1 MIELSD
7 LRPGQAEWTMLEV
20 DTGTD
25 HSLYVDVFL
34 ARGSQPTPLALLTAG
49 VHGDEYEGPDAL
61 ATIARMLP
69 EEDLLG
75 SVIVL
80 PVANPM
86 AFAEARRLT
95 PIDGKNLARCF
106 PGCRDSSPTEHLAH
120 AIFESFVRPSTHVI
134 DLHSGGVDYIF
145 APVAGFY
152 GSPRGQEASYDAAR
166 RFGLDRLW
174 QLPETKGVLSCEA
187 WKLGKTSIGC
197 EYLGAGQLSSEGSEA
212 YVRGILSCL
221 AYWRILRGREF
232 LPQDGKPYENDWQL
246 ADADGLFHSQVQ
258 IGAEVRAGNVVAVA
272 SDFRGNTVQTFVA
285 KTEGVVLGL
294 RSKAWLR
301 KGDWGVL
308 IGQPCHQEDHD

>member
-7 LRPGQAEWTMLEV
+7 LRPGQAKWTALEV
-20 DTGTD
+20 DTGMD
-25 HSLYVDVFL
+25 RSVSVDVFF
-34 ARGSQPTPLALLTAG
+34 ARGTHPTPLALLTAG
-49 VHGDEYEGPDAL
+49 IHGDEYEGPDAL
-61 ATIARMLP
+61 AAIAQMLS

-106 PGCRDSSPTEHLAH
+106 PGCHDGSPTERLAY
-120 AIFESFVRPSTHVI
+120 AIFENFVRPSTHVI

-145 APVAGFY
+145 VPVTGFY
-152 GSPRGQEASYDAAR
+152 GSPRRLEPSYDAAR
-166 RFGLDRLW
+166 RFGLNRLW

-197 EYLGAGQLSSEGSEA
+197 EYLGAGQLSSDGSQA

-232 LPQDGKPYENDWQL
+232 LPEGGRPYENDWQL
-246 ADADGLFHSQVQ
+246 AEADGLFQADVE
-258 IGAEVRAGNVVAVA
+258 IGADVREGDVVAIA
-272 SDFRGNTVQTFVA
+272 TDLRGNTVQTFVA
-285 KTEGVVLGL
+285 KTDGVVLGL

-308 IGQPCHQEDHD
+308 IGQPCHGEDHD

>member
-1 MIELSD
+1 
-7 LRPGQAEWTMLEV
+7 MLEV

-25 HSLYVDVFL
+25 HSLSVDVFL

-86 AFAEARRLT
+86 AFTEARRLT

-106 PGCRDSSPTEHLAH
+106 PGCRDSSPTERLAH

-212 YVRGILSCL
+212 YVRGICPV
-221 AYWRILRGREF
+221 WRI
-232 LPQDGKPYENDWQL
+232 
-246 ADADGLFHSQVQ
+246 
-258 IGAEVRAGNVVAVA
+258 GASCAVA
-272 SDFRGNTVQTFVA
+272 SFYRRTGSPTRMTGSSLTPMAYFIHRPRSEPMFERGSCS
-285 KTEGVVLGL
+285 
-294 RSKAWLR
+294 RR
-301 KGDWGVL
+301 KRLSW
-308 IGQPCHQEDHD
+308 